1 MMFLQLISPKSN
13 RWISIASVFVFVS
26 LLVGCSDGST
36 PPHDLLLD
44 PGDFSNQTVT
54 HSIQE
59 IEDSQL
65 AGAAVLVELTGPDF
79 TLLESLVLFKTGE
92 LAAKVLDEIKQDQLA
107 QGVIAKSVEG
117 FDDNSGVF
125 PESLHGES
133 ASTLFFVEG
142 NALIRITI
150 SGRNHAEKIWEMAR
164 LIKYKNVFINIFIFK
179 KRAVLIFSG
188 YRFEAMV

>member
-1 MMFLQLISPKSN
+1 MRILQLISPKFNCWFSV
-13 RWISIASVFVFVS
+13 ASVFVFVCV
-26 LLVGCSDGST
+26 LVGCSDGST

-44 PGDFSNQTVT
+44 PEDFSNQTIT

-59 IEDSQL
+59 IEDSRL
-65 AGAAVLVELTGPDF
+65 AGAAVLVKLTGPDF
-79 TLLESLVLFKTGE
+79 KLLESLVLFKTDE
-92 LAAKVLDEIKQDQLA
+92 LATKVLDEIKQDQLA

-117 FDDNSGVF
+117 FDDNSGVI
-125 PESLHGES
+125 PESLYGES

-164 LIKYKNVFINIFIFK
+164 LARK
-179 KRAVLIFSG
+179 KSAS
-188 YRFEAMV
+188 

>member
-1 MMFLQLISPKSN
+1 MRVLQLISPKSN
-13 RWISIASVFVFVS
+13 CWFSTASVFLFLVV
-26 LLVGCSDGST
+26 LVGCSDGST

-59 IEDSQL
+59 IEDSRL
-65 AGAAVLVELTGPDF
+65 SEAAVLVELNGPDF
-79 TLLESLVLFKTGE
+79 KLLESLVLFKSDE

-117 FDDNSGVF
+117 FDENSGVF
-125 PESLHGES
+125 PESLYGES

-142 NALIRITI
+142 SALIRITM
-150 SGRNHAEKIWEMAR
+150 SGRNHAQKVWDIAR
-164 LIKYKNVFINIFIFK
+164 LARK
-179 KRAVLIFSG
+179 KSTS
-188 YRFEAMV
+188 